1 MGLLK
6 YLRSRETG
14 ILLAVLLVLLFMI
27 LGTARKAF
35 LSPQNL
41 QNLSRQI
48 AFLGIFAL
56 GEAVVIIAGGIDLS
70 VGSLIGLSGMLC
82 ALLLAEYH
90 WPLAQVIVVVL
101 LFSLFIGFLNS
112 SLIGGIRLPAF
123 VVTLGFLSILRSIA
137 QLMNNANAIP
147 IVGEGIPSGPLLF
160 LANGRIGGI
169 PTPMWAFL
177 FFALLIGLMLAR
189 TPLGRYIYAIGA
201 NEEAA
206 RLSGI
211 PVFWVKASAYC
222 LCSFLSGLAGI
233 FYTGYNYQGD
243 PRSGTGYELNAI
255 AAAVIGGCSLTG
267 GQGSVLGV
275 ILGSCLLNLLVNGI
289 NLVIQRNASLWEGVI
304 VGSVVITAAL
314 LNVVQQHPPHW
325 FSYRKFR
332 KR

>member
-1 MGLLK
+1 M
-6 YLRSRETG
+6 
-14 ILLAVLLVLLFMI
+14 V

-82 ALLLAEYH
+82 ALFLAEYH

-101 LFSLFIGFLNS
+101 LLSLFVGFLNS
-112 SLIGGIRLPAF
+112 LLIGGMGLPAF
-123 VVTLGFLSILRSIA
+123 VVTLGFLSILRSTA

-147 IVGEGIPSGPLLF
+147 IVGEGILSDPLLF
-160 LANGRIGGI
+160 LANGRIWGI

-177 FFALLIGLMLAR
+177 TFALLIGLMLAY
-189 TPLGRYIYAIGA
+189 TPLGRYLYAIGA

-206 RLSGI
+206 RLSGV

-222 LCSFLSGLAGI
+222 LCGFLSGLAGI

-267 GQGSVLGV
+267 GQGSVVGV

-314 LNVVQQHPPHW
+314 LNVIQQRPPRW